1 MLDNTIK
8 SLPID
13 SDRHLTS
20 TVVVADDEAF
30 TRQFFGMILQEE
42 VYKYIE
48 LATVAECISY
58 LKSNGNPDLIILDI
72 RFPDG
77 SGLDLLKWIR
87 DQGIDVPVIM
97 VTAYGSI
104 SDAVLAVK
112 MGAFD
117 FLTKPFEDTNKIKLS
132 IKRALEYGWL
142 EKENRMLRDQHRSR
156 DVFEGMVGESE
167 RIQHVYELIKR
178 AAAAMTNVLIEG
190 ESGTGK
196 DLVARAI
203 HSLSDRKGRSFIP
216 VNCGA
221 LPEGLLESAL
231 FGYEKGSFT
240 GALKTTQGFFEEAHN
255 GTLFLDEIG
264 DAPASVQV
272 KILRAVE
279 DRVIYH
285 VGSTKPISLDVRLL
299 FATNKDLAKEV
310 AAGRFRNDLYYRINV
325 VRIVLPPLRERK
337 EDVPRLIDSF
347 VEDYCRKSGID
358 KRVFTNDALSYL
370 LSLNW
375 PGNIRQLKNRILRIM
390 VLHPGK
396 VIGLDDLHRYL
407 DEEDS
412 QESESLYDTSYQ
424 QAKRSF
430 EKRYFAKLL
439 HRTCWDLNRAA
450 KQSKMHLASVYR
462 KLNALGIKAK

>member
-1 MLDNTIK
+1 
-8 SLPID
+8 
-13 SDRHLTS
+13 
-20 TVVVADDEAF
+20 
-30 TRQFFGMILQEE
+30 
-42 VYKYIE
+42 
-48 LATVAECISY
+48 
-58 LKSNGNPDLIILDI
+58 
-72 RFPDG
+72 
-77 SGLDLLKWIR
+77 
-87 DQGIDVPVIM
+87 
-97 VTAYGSI
+97 
-104 SDAVLAVK
+104 
-112 MGAFD
+112 
-117 FLTKPFEDTNKIKLS
+117 
-132 IKRALEYGWL
+132 
-142 EKENRMLRDQHRSR
+142 
-156 DVFEGMVGESE
+156 
-167 RIQHVYELIKR
+167 
-178 AAAAMTNVLIEG
+178 
-190 ESGTGK
+190 
-196 DLVARAI
+196 
-203 HSLSDRKGRSFIP
+203 
-216 VNCGA
+216 
-221 LPEGLLESAL
+221 
-231 FGYEKGSFT
+231 
-240 GALKTTQGFFEEAHN
+240 
-255 GTLFLDEIG
+255 
-264 DAPASVQV
+264 
-272 KILRAVE
+272 
-279 DRVIYH
+279 
-285 VGSTKPISLDVRLL
+285 LL

>member
-1 MLDNTIK
+1 MNNSLN
-8 SLPID
+8 SLPAD
-13 SDRHLTS
+13 SDRHLTP
-20 TVVVADDEAF
+20 TVMVADDEAF

-48 LATVAECISY
+48 LTTVAECRSY
-58 LKSNGNPDLIILDI
+58 LENNTNPDLIVLDI
-72 RFPDG
+72 RLPDG

-87 DQGIDVPVIM
+87 DRGINVPVIM
-97 VTAYGSI
+97 ITAYGSI

-112 MGAFD
+112 IGAFD
-117 FLTKPFEDTNKIKLS
+117 FLTKPFEDTNKVRIS

-142 EKENRMLRDQHRSR
+142 EKENRMLRARHGSR
-156 DVFEGMVGESE
+156 DVFEDMVGKSE
-167 RIQHVYELIKR
+167 KMQYVYELIKR
-178 AAAAMTNVLIEG
+178 AAAAPTNVLIEG

-203 HSLSDRKGRSFIP
+203 HSLSDRRGQAFVT

-231 FGYEKGSFT
+231 FGYEKGAFT

-264 DAPASVQV
+264 DAPPSVQV

-285 VGSTKPISLDVRLL
+285 VGSTKPVSLDVRLL
-299 FATNKDLAKEV
+299 FATNKELAKEV
-310 AAGRFRNDLYYRINV
+310 AAGRFRNDLFYRVNV
-325 VRIVLPPLRERK
+325 VKITLPPLRERR
-337 EDVPRLIDSF
+337 EDLPQLIDSF
-347 VEDYCRKSGID
+347 VEDYCRKSGIK
-358 KRVFTNDALSYL
+358 KRIFTDEALSYL
-370 LSLNW
+370 SSRSW
-375 PGNIRQLKNRILRIM
+375 PGNVRQLKNWVLRIM

-396 VIGLDDLHRYL
+396 VVGLDDLHRYL

-412 QESESLYDTSYQ
+412 QEGESFYDTSYQ
-424 QAKRSF
+424 QARQSF
-430 EKRYFAKLL
+430 EKRYFERLL
-439 HRTCWDLNRAA
+439 HRAGWDLNRAA
-450 KQSKMHLASVYR
+450 RQSKMHLASIYR
-462 KLNALGIKAK
+462 KLNALGIKVK